1 MSRAISLIVGLGNPG
16 SRYARTRHN
25 AGFLVV
31 DALARRLGVQQWR
44 ERFDAEIAASEDD
57 DTRLILVKPMTF
69 MNLSG
74 RAVRQALDWYRVP
87 HERLLVI
94 YDDVDLPFGTIR
106 LRLGGSS
113 GGHHGVDSIIAAL
126 GSDRFARLRVGIG
139 RPRDGRDVTAYVLSR
154 FTPEEEGAL
163 TGIIEQAADAA
174 LTWSREGIVQAMNR
188 FNRSDRSAHSPA
200 TSSEARPAE
209 EQR

>member
-1 MSRAISLIVGLGNPG
+1 MSQAIALIVGLGNPG
-16 SRYARTRHN
+16 PRYARTRHN
-25 AGFLVV
+25 AGFLVI

-44 ERFDAEIAASEDD
+44 ERFDAETAVTEENNA
-57 DTRLILVKPMTF
+57 RLILVKPMTY

-87 HERLLVI
+87 LERLLVV
-94 YDDVDLPFGTIR
+94 YDDVDLPFGTLR

-113 GGHHGVDSIIAAL
+113 GGHHGVESIIAAL

-139 RPRDGRDVTAYVLSR
+139 RPRDGRDVTVYVLSR
-154 FTPEEEGAL
+154 FTPEEEAAL
-163 TGIIEQAADAA
+163 VGIIERATDAA

-188 FNRSDRSAHSPA
+188 FNRSDRPTHSPA
-200 TSSEARPAE
+200 RSSEARPAE